1 MNIENLNNDET
12 VLRELGERLAR
23 TRLER
28 NISQAALAA
37 ESGVSKSTIE
47 RLEAGRDVQLGSFI
61 RVLRAMGLL
70 ERLDR
75 LVPVPLPSP
84 IERIKLHGRQRR
96 RAQGRR
102 GRRDLA
108 SGSSWAWADETTT
121 SEE

>member
-1 MNIENLNNDET
+1 MNIENLNSDEA
-12 VLRELGERLAR
+12 VLGELGKRLAR

-28 NISQAALAA
+28 NVSQATLAV

-61 RVLRAMGLL
+61 RVLRSLGLL

-75 LVPVPLPSP
+75 LVPTPLPSP

-102 GRRDLA
+102 GRRDPG
-108 SGSSWAWADETTT
+108 SGSSWTWVDETTT